1 MLTIILI
8 IILAL
13 VFFSYAAIPLLVPNQ
28 ADPLPNYQD
37 PIKKELSEER
47 DALLRAIKEIDNRDD
62 LSEERR
68 NELKR
73 RYESKTAKVLRSL
86 DEYSNKAP
94 KEIKIS
100 KGKGLPVAVF
110 GLLLLMIVPATILS
124 TFVFPRI
131 GENSTVTTSSVDQL
145 KVAAELKK
153 LQQAAKK
160 EPNEE
165 NLMALAEYYW
175 HLQDAENATQAYTQI
190 IETLDPVPAIAAHR
204 LGLLVLQQDTPK
216 ALEYFELAYKAEPTN
231 LDTLYALGEVNFRMG
246 KVDKAIKYLEEFLA
260 QPEGSKFEDV
270 AKRLKSFKAISPAL
284 NAATAESSDDNL
296 RNLADAYWL
305 ADEKE
310 LAANIYLNLMKNID
324 PNEDGLDPQ
333 NEPIFS
339 RVGQYFFLKSQTDD
353 AIIMLERATLLN
365 QDDLDAL
372 LFLGNA
378 YFSKEMYQPAINVW
392 NLYVE
397 KAGPEEAG
405 RVPSLIEAAQAKLD
419 GIANPEAIS
428 GRQIFVS
435 NCATCHGANGEGGAG
450 PKLSANPRAADIGNV
465 ENIVKYGRGIM
476 PGFQAKLSEEERAL
490 VVDYVTTDLSQ

>member
-1 MLTIILI
+1 MLTIVLI

-13 VFFSYAAIPLLVPNQ
+13 VFFSYAAIPLIVPNQ

-37 PIKKELSEER
+37 PIKKELTEER
-47 DALLRAIKEIDNRDD
+47 DALLRAIKEIDSRDD
-62 LSEERR
+62 LAQERR
-68 NELKR
+68 DELKR

-94 KEIKIS
+94 KVFKIS
-100 KGKGLPVAVF
+100 KGKRLPYAIF

-131 GENSTVTTSSVDQL
+131 GNDATVTTSSVDQL
-145 KVAAELKK
+145 EVAAELKK
-153 LQQAAKK
+153 LQQVAKK

-165 NLMALAEYYW
+165 NLMALAEAYW
-175 HLQDAENATQAYTQI
+175 HLQDADGASQTYTTI
-190 IETLDPVPAIAAHR
+190 VETVEPIPAIAAHR

-216 ALEYFELAYKAEPTN
+216 SLEYFTLAYEADPNN
-231 LDTLYALGEVNFRMG
+231 LDTLYALGEVNFRLG
-246 KVDKAIKYLEEFLA
+246 NIDDAIKFLEEFVA
-260 QPEGSKFEDV
+260 QPKGSEFEDV
-270 AKRLKSFKAISPAL
+270 AQRLANFKAISPAL
-284 NAATAESSDDNL
+284 NAATLESSDSNL
-296 RNLADAYWL
+296 KDLADAYWL

-324 PNEDGLDPQ
+324 PNEDGLDAK
-333 NEPIFS
+333 NAPIFS

-353 AIIMLERATLLN
+353 AIVILERATLLN

-378 YFSKEMYQPAINVW
+378 YFTKEMYQPAIDVW

-397 KAGPEEAG
+397 KAGPEGAG
-405 RVPSLIEAAQAKLD
+405 RVPSLIETAQAKID
-419 GIANPEAIS
+419 GIANPEAVT

-435 NCATCHGANGEGGAG
+435 NCAVCHSADGSGGAG
-450 PKLSANPRAADIGNV
+450 PSLLKNSRAADIRNV
-465 ENIVKYGRGIM
+465 ENLVKYGRGIM

>member
-13 VFFSYAAIPLLVPNQ
+13 VFFSYAAIPLIVPNQ

-37 PIKKELSEER
+37 PIKKELTEER
-47 DALLRAIKEIDNRDD
+47 DALLRAIKEIDSRDD
-62 LSEERR
+62 LTQERR

-86 DEYSNKAP
+86 DEYSHKAP
-94 KEIKIS
+94 KVFKIS
-100 KGKGLPVAVF
+100 KGKRLPYAIF

-131 GENSTVTTSSVDQL
+131 GDNATVTTSSVDQL
-145 KVAAELKK
+145 KLAAELKK
-153 LQQAAKK
+153 LQQAAQNN
-160 EPNEE
+160 PNEE
-165 NLMALAEYYW
+165 TLMALAEYYW
-175 HLQDAENATQAYTQI
+175 HLQDVENSTKSYTKI

-216 ALEYFELAYKAEPTN
+216 ALEYFQLAYKAEPNN
-231 LDTLYALGEVNFRMG
+231 LDTLYALGEVNFRLG
-246 KVDKAIKYLEEFLA
+246 NVDDAIKYLEEFIA
-260 QPEGSKFEDV
+260 QPEGGKFDDV
-270 AKRLKSFKAISPAL
+270 AKRLASFKAIAPAL
-284 NAATAESSDDNL
+284 NAATAESTDANL
-296 RNLADAYWL
+296 RALADAYWL

-310 LAANIYLNLMKNID
+310 LSANIYLNLMKNID
-324 PNEDGLDPQ
+324 PNEDGLDAK
-333 NEPIFS
+333 NAPIFS

-353 AIIMLERATLLN
+353 AIVMLERATLLN

-378 YFSKEMYQPAINVW
+378 YFTKEMYQPAIDVW

-397 KAGPEEAG
+397 KAGPEGAG
-405 RVPSLIEAAQAKLD
+405 RVPSLIETAQAKLD
-419 GIANPEAIS
+419 GIANPEAVT

-435 NCATCHGANGEGGAG
+435 NCAVCHSADGSGGAG
-450 PKLSANPRAADIGNV
+450 PSLLKNSRAADIRNV
-465 ENIVKYGRGIM
+465 ENLVKYGRGVM
-476 PGFQAKLSEEERAL
+476 PGFQAKLSEQERAL
-490 VVDYVTTDLSQ
+490 VVDYVTTNLSQ

>member
-28 ADPLPNYQD
+28 ADPLPDYQD

-47 DALLRAIKEIDNRDD
+47 DSLLRAIKEIDNRDD

-86 DEYSNKAP
+86 DEHSNKTP
-94 KEIKIS
+94 KTIKVS
-100 KGKGLPVAVF
+100 KGKSLPIAIF

-131 GENSTVTTSSVDQL
+131 GADSTVTTSSVDQL
-145 KVAAELKK
+145 EVAAELKK
-153 LQQAAKK
+153 LQQVAKK
-160 EPNEE
+160 DPNEE
-165 NLMALAEYYW
+165 NLMALGEAYW
-175 HLQDAENATQAYTQI
+175 HLQDAEGATQTYTKI
-190 IETLDPVPAIAAHR
+190 IETIDPAPAIAAHR

-216 ALEYFELAYKAEPTN
+216 ALEYFTLAYNAAPNN
-231 LDTLYALGEVNFRMG
+231 LDTLYALGEVNFRLG
-246 KVDKAIKYLEEFLA
+246 NINDAVKFLEEFIA
-260 QPEGSKFEDV
+260 QPRGSEFEDV
-270 AKRLKSFKAISPAL
+270 AERLASFKAIAPAL
-284 NAATAESSDDNL
+284 NAATLENTDENL
-296 RNLADAYWL
+296 RDLADAYWL

-310 LAANIYLNLMKNID
+310 LAANIYMNLMKNID

-333 NEPIFS
+333 NAPIFS

-378 YFSKEMYQPAINVW
+378 YFTKEMYQPAIDVW

-397 KAGPEEAG
+397 KSGPEAAG
-405 RVPSLIEAAQAKLD
+405 RVPSLIETAQAKLA
-419 GIANPEAIS
+419 GIENPEAIT

-435 NCATCHGANGEGGAG
+435 NCAVCHSANGEGGAG
-450 PKLSANPRAADIGNV
+450 PRLIGNSRAADVKNV
-465 ENIVKYGRGIM
+465 ENLVKYGRGIM
-476 PGFQAKLSEEERAL
+476 PGFLATLSEEQRAL
-490 VVDYVTTDLSQ
+490 VVDYVTTELSQ